1 MSATFF
7 RVPTDTP
14 QIADARFDPGAG
26 LTPAPEVVNQ
36 SEGAQLLYH
45 LQQHTQPNP
54 CIVQFV
60 ACHLGEGT
68 STISRDLALI
78 AAGLGQ
84 KVLLL
89 DFGHAGR
96 GGHGPGESQAQ
107 WLRDRRGPAS
117 LRAWEPTT
125 SPFVNPTNKQL
136 PPGIRILQAGMSGLY
151 VSELTEPWMPT
162 PAFCTDLFRVLRTCF
177 DVVLVDSSPLDQ
189 SADALLM
196 AQHVTT
202 SVLVVA
208 AEQTRLKVAEDLRNR
223 IIEVGGDIA
232 GVTLNRRRFH
242 IPRWIYD
249 WL

>member
-1 MSATFF
+1 
-7 RVPTDTP
+7 
-14 QIADARFDPGAG
+14 
-26 LTPAPEVVNQ
+26 
-36 SEGAQLLYH
+36 
-45 LQQHTQPNP
+45 
-54 CIVQFV
+54 
-60 ACHLGEGT
+60 
-68 STISRDLALI
+68 
-78 AAGLGQ
+78 
-84 KVLLL
+84 
-89 DFGHAGR
+89 
-96 GGHGPGESQAQ
+96 
-107 WLRDRRGPAS
+107 
-117 LRAWEPTT
+117 
-125 SPFVNPTNKQL
+125 
-136 PPGIRILQAGMSGLY
+136 
-151 VSELTEPWMPT
+151 MPT